1 MYKYIEEELEDPRQG
16 RDALGVITF
25 EYFLKLYKTA
35 LIWNRVQF
43 AEKKKL
49 LITQRRKALQNN
61 DMDSFR
67 KCFLDMVS
75 EDEKC
80 LQGVLEE
87 ILDKISLSDNE
98 FKETLNLYMSDKEYE
113 NQIREAM
120 EDASVDR

>member
-1 MYKYIEEELEDPRQG
+1 MYKYIEDNLEDPRQG

-75 EDEKC
+75 ED
-80 LQGVLEE
+80 V
-87 ILDKISLSDNE
+87 KIHGSGACGKGH
-98 FKETLNLYMSDKEYE
+98 KEWVKTADGGPYLKAKGRLG
-113 NQIREAM
+113 
-120 EDASVDR
+120 

>member
-1 MYKYIEEELEDPRQG
+1 
-16 RDALGVITF
+16 
-25 EYFLKLYKTA
+25 
-35 LIWNRVQF
+35 
-43 AEKKKL
+43 
-49 LITQRRKALQNN
+49 
-61 DMDSFR
+61 MDSFR